1 MRDGDNRKEKLLYA
15 VRIRNEAKKREEDS
29 SPSIDGEASGV
40 YAGRSIDVHFAGCP
54 ADCFNAILNVF
65 IPFPPAVT

>member
-1 MRDGDNRKEKLLYA
+1 MGCNGTKHTLEQRQLMFKS
-15 VRIRNEAKKREEDS
+15 KKREEDS

-40 YAGRSIDVHFAGCP
+40 YAGRSTDVRFAGCP

-65 IPFPPAVT
+65 IPFLPAVT